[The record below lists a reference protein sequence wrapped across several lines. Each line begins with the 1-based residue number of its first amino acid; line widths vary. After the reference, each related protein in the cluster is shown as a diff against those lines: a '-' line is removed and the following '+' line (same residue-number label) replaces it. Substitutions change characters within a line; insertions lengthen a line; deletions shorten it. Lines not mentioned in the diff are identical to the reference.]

1 MTIQKVS
8 LEARELAADK
18 AREVGIVT
26 TREAHTIRS
35 GGMDDHWIVQSFAQ
49 FEQLIRSKVIN
60 EAAGVLKRARDEIE
74 RLEYPYIGESAA
86 SVIADIDASIRQLG
100 ERGRG

>member
-1 MTIQKVS
+1 MDKKDLGGVRATAAPQPAGGASHLSPQAVS
-8 LEARELAADK
+8 AE
-18 AREVGIVT
+18 G
-26 TREAHTIRS
+26 AH
-35 GGMDDHWIVQSFAQ
+35 DPLVQSFAQ
-49 FEQLIRSKVIN
+49 FEQLLRSKVID

-100 ERGRG
+100 ERGRHEA

>member
-1 MTIQKVS
+1 MTSQKVS
-8 LEARELAADK
+8 QEAREW
-18 AREVGIVT
+18 V
-26 TREAHTIRS
+26 
-35 GGMDDHWIVQSFAQ
+35 AQ
-49 FEQLIRSKVIN
+49 FGRAQEWLEEDVTAVLDGHRDLSDLVQAFAKFETQIRNAILE

-100 ERGRG
+100 ERGR